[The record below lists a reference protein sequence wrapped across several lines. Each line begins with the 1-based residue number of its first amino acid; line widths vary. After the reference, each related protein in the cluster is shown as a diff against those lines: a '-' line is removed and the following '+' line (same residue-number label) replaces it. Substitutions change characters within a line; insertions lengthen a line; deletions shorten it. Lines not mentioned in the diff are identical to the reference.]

1 MEREI
6 YERLSTNL
14 DYETF
19 IKCYCPECEKE
30 NCIHRG
36 AYRRLPAKV
45 GGLGLCPNLQI
56 NKN

>member
-6 YERLSTNL
+6 YERLSTKL
-14 DYETF
+14 DYEIF

-30 NCIHRG
+30 NCIHRD
-36 AYRRLPAKV
+36 AYRRLPEKV
-45 GGLGLCPNLQI
+45 GGLGLCPNLQT

>member
-6 YERLSTNL
+6 YERLSTKL

-19 IKCYCPECEKE
+19 IKCEKE

-45 GGLGLCPNLQI
+45 GGLGLCPNLQT

>member
-6 YERLSTNL
+6 YERLSTKL

-36 AYRRLPAKV
+36 AYRRTCKSGRFRFVPKFADK
-45 GGLGLCPNLQI
+45 
-56 NKN
+56 

>member
-6 YERLSTNL
+6 YERLSTKL

-36 AYRRLPAKV
+36 AYRRLPAKA